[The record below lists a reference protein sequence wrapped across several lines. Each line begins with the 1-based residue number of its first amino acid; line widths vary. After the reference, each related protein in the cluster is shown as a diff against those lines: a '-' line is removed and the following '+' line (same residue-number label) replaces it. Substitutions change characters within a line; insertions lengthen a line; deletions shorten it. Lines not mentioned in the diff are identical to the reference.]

1 MQERRLAR
9 VEAELS
15 GEQSVLAWLQQ
26 VRPIGFAKY
35 GMLSI
40 RYELRPQVEL
50 QNEQSAL
57 LYQLIVECNTHVGAL
72 LQDGNVG
79 RLITAYLRRVWHTT
93 EQPVDEVE
101 AECLRQVLTDFVVRG
116 ESVDGA
122 VRELGAVH
130 LGGRQVLFCDSEKL
144 LDERKTRAQ
153 TLVAIYGIVSEKTA
167 LPPISQ
173 AELRSAIADE
183 TRNTFENI
191 QGLVQAQVQLKFGS
205 TLAAMRIMESIPA
218 LRSFFPRE

>member
-1 MQERRLAR
+1 MQERRLAQ

-15 GEQSVLAWLQQ
+15 GEQNVLAWLEQ
-26 VRPIGFAKY
+26 VRPIGFEKC

-40 RYELRPQVEL
+40 RRELRPHVQP
-50 QNEQSAL
+50 QNAQSAL
-57 LYQLIVECNTHVGAL
+57 LYRLIVECNSHVLARL
-72 LQDGNVG
+72 DGDVG
-79 RLITAYLRRVWHTT
+79 RLITAYLRRVSRTS
-93 EQPVDEVE
+93 EQPLHEIE
-101 AECLRQVLTDFVVRG
+101 AECLCQVLTDFVVRG

-122 VRELGAVH
+122 VRELSAVH

-183 TRNTFENI
+183 TRNIFEDI
-191 QGLVQAQVQLKFGS
+191 
-205 TLAAMRIMESIPA
+205 
-218 LRSFFPRE
+218 